1 MSRPDLERLIA
12 DLRRH
17 PDLFQELKEQKG
29 AFGPSVQWAR
39 DRGYDVTREEL
50 VELMDSD
57 RELSDEELE
66 QAAGGDDGWG
76 TGTGGGTG
84 GSSGGGGGGG

>member
-12 DLRRH
+12 DLRQH

-29 AFGPSVQWAR
+29 SVQWAH
-39 DRGYDVTREEL
+39 DRGYDVTLEEL

-57 RELSDEELE
+57 RELSDDELE

-76 TGTGGGTG
+76 TGTGGTG
-84 GSSGGGGGGG
+84 GTTGGGGG